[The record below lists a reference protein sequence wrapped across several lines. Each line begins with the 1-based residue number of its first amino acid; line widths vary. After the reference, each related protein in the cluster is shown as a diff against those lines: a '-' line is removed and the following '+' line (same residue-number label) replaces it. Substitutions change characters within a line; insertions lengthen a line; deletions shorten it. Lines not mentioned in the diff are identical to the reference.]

1 MNYVDLILRY
11 LSGELSPDETKSFQE
26 ELTSNA
32 DLKKEFED
40 VSSAYKLIRDQLQTL
55 DELAF
60 RNKLQE
66 AMDHK
71 LPAAIS
77 SRLRIRPWWYIP
89 LALAGTVA
97 ILLVLFLNQT
107 GKEKILSKY
116 YSPDQDPVLLAYSQD
131 TRGEQEVGIH
141 YFQGGSYE
149 KALKMLEFRIEEEP
163 DNRILLLYYLLSAME
178 EDKESEA
185 IERSK
190 AANLDYKQLSDQAIA
205 WYCSLAL
212 IKSDRREE
220 AQEMLGPLLKES
232 GPYRSHAEK
241 LEKLLLK

>member
-11 LSGELSPDETKSFQE
+11 LSGELSPDEAKSFQE

-32 DLKKEFED
+32 ELKKEFEE
-40 VSSAYKLIRDQLQTL
+40 VSSAYNLIRDQLQTM

-66 AMDHK
+66 AMDRK
-71 LPAAIS
+71 LPAATP
-77 SRLRIRPWWYIP
+77 SRLHIRPRWYIP
-89 LALAGTVA
+89 LAIAGTVA

-116 YSPDQDPVLLAYSQD
+116 YTPDQDPVILAYTQD
-131 TRGEQEVGIH
+131 TRGEQEAAIH
-141 YFQGGSYE
+141 YFQRGSYE
-149 KALKMLEFRIEEEP
+149 KALKMLEFRIGEEP
-163 DNRILLLYYLLSAME
+163 DNRILLLYYLLSAIE

-185 IERSK
+185 IERSM
-190 AANLDYKQLSDQAIA
+190 ATNLDHKHLSDQAIA

-220 AQEMLGPLLKES
+220 AQAMLAPLLKES
-232 GPYRSHAEK
+232 GPYRSNAEK

>member
-11 LSGELSPDETKSFQE
+11 LSGELSPDEAKSFQE

-32 DLKKEFED
+32 WLKQEFEEL
-40 VSSAYKLIRDQLQTL
+40 SSAYNLIRDQLQTM

-71 LPAAIS
+71 LPEATP

-89 LALAGTVA
+89 LAVAGTVA
-97 ILLVLFLNQT
+97 ILLVVFLNQT

-116 YSPDQDPVLLAYSQD
+116 YTPDQDPVLLAYTQD
-131 TRGEQEVGIH
+131 TRGEQESAIH
-141 YFQGGSYE
+141 YFQRGSYE
-149 KALKMLEFRIEEEP
+149 KALKMLEFRLGEEP
-163 DNRILLLYYLLSAME
+163 DNRILLLYYLLSAIE
-178 EDKESEA
+178 EDKESGA
-185 IERSK
+185 IERSM
-190 AANLDYKQLSDQAIA
+190 AANLDYKHLSDQAIA

-212 IKSDRREE
+212 IKSDRRVE
-220 AQEMLGPLLKES
+220 AREMLGPLLNES